1 MHGGGPK
8 VVAGQPLD
16 SAYTK
21 ENIPL
26 LEAGFVNLKKHIE
39 NMCQFGVPVVVA
51 LNTFS
56 SDSAAELELLQSLSK
71 SAGAMDAVI
80 CNHWAKGG
88 EGWSQWTGREG
99 GGVEIAGQKCG
110 YGDVGLVR

>member
-39 NMCQFGVPVVVA
+39 NVCQFGVPVVVA
-51 LNTFS
+51 INTFS
-56 SDSAAELELLQSLSK
+56 SDSTAELELVQGLSK
-71 SAGAMDAVI
+71 SAGAFNAVI

-88 EGWSQWTGREG
+88 VCMCVCVCVCV
-99 GGVEIAGQKCG
+99 GGVWVC
-110 YGDVGLVR
+110 VHV